1 MKKENLNGNRNRSTR
16 SKTCRKEISTKTAQ
30 EVLHEKQIEFLRA
43 KANKIARGHPLAANR
58 GPIQQRIFNS
68 GNLGQ
73 VETHSAENQEGKR
86 ESLSVLPDRRLFDE
100 IGERSQSEWQRIF
113 NRPRSKEQE
122 SLIRKKIGV
131 YKQLRRAKMTPE
143 QKKLRR
149 ACFRILG
156 GIWGN
161 RNGKFDIDRGTSH
174 AKA

>member
-1 MKKENLNGNRNRSTR
+1 MKKENSNGNWNRSSR
-16 SKTCRKEISTKTAQ
+16 SKTGRKEVSTKTAQ
-30 EVLHEKQIEFLRA
+30 ENLHEKQIEFLRA
-43 KANKIARGHPLAANR
+43 KANKVTRGYSLAANR
-58 GPIQQRIFNS
+58 RPVQQRVFNS

-86 ESLSVLPDRRLFDE
+86 ESLSVLPDSRLSNKT
-100 IGERSQSEWQRIF
+100 GERSRSKRKGNF
-113 NRPRSKEQE
+113 NRSRSQEQE
-122 SLIRKKIGV
+122 ARFRERIGV
-131 YKQLRRAKMTPE
+131 YKQLRRAEMTLE

-161 RNGKFDIDRGTSH
+161 RNGKFDIDRGASH